1 MARKKKKSIVTIP
14 TSKQVHLSPNQCELL
29 YVMLNNV
36 QPKEAGGIRYVMI
49 LSDIIKSLG
58 SERKEDLIDDRQDF
72 VRRFTRVRAG
82 DDGLVE
88 RRAIK
93 KELEDWLE
101 EQKLT
106 NEVFPS
112 DEDTIAVTIPPESS
126 TVLLN
131 VLIHHSRIQT
141 GPGLVAIMELCDKFE
156 FRSEFLAQAAIVD
169 ADDEKK
175 EQEARDAAKK

>member
-1 MARKKKKSIVTIP
+1 MGGKAKKKISTVP
-14 TSKQVHLSPNQCELL
+14 TSKQVHLSPDQCELL

-58 SERKEDLIDDRQDF
+58 SERKEDQIDDRQEF
-72 VRRFTRVRAG
+72 FRRFSRVRAG
-82 DDGLVE
+82 DDGFVE

-93 KELEDWLE
+93 KELDDWLE
-101 EQKLT
+101 EHNLT
-106 NEVFPS
+106 NECFPAN
-112 DEDTIAVTIPPESS
+112 EDTIAVTIPPESS

-131 VLIHHSRIQT
+131 VLIHHSRMQT
-141 GPGLVAIMELCDKFE
+141 GLGLVAIMELCDKFE
-156 FRSEFLAQAAIVD
+156 FRSEFLTQAAVVD
-169 ADDEKK
+169 EDDEKK